1 MKGLNINNEQGFSLV
16 ELMIV
21 VGIIGVLATL
31 AVPKFQAF
39 QAKAR
44 SAEAKTMLNHIYTL
58 EEAYK
63 LDNNDYV
70 TFGAYGR
77 NSGSTALVACGTP
90 PQGAQDIGFE
100 IKPCGGPVPR
110 YEYQAA
116 RANNSEFT
124 AKATTGAVNNNLVC
138 PGSAAHTFSI
148 NQDKQIWVEAGTA
161 TNTASADTGTGSFGS
176 LCN

>member
-1 MKGLNINNEQGFSLV
+1 MKVLNKSNERGFSLV

-63 LDNNDYV
+63 LDNNSYLD
-70 TFGAYGR
+70 FASYGR
-77 NSGSTALVACGTP
+77 QAAGALNCTVPTN
-90 PQGAQDIGFE
+90 AQNIGFE

-110 YEYQAA
+110 YGYSVNGATNSAFISRAA
-116 RANNSEFT
+116 SGAT
-124 AKATTGAVNNNLVC
+124 ANNLVC
-138 PGSAAHTFSI
+138 PGSAAHSFNI
-148 NQDKQIWVEAGTA
+148 NQDKQIWVEAGNSSTA
-161 TNTASADTGTGSFGS
+161 ANAENGTGGFAA